1 MGCPIYLRDHDTHN
15 RVLEYHADTGEHRLL
30 ARHVFE
36 QRGASL
42 AFGWFGTEAGVMFG
56 VYAAPAGPVFFRNAQ
71 RITCAFG
78 LTRAYVEEDAAT
90 GLCRFVLVHEGAA
103 VFSIDYARRS
113 PLHAHP
119 YDTAVEDTDRLRAI
133 ASGMERRQFF
143 DNYSRSVVQEKRA
156 EPRHP
161 PTTGD

>member
-1 MGCPIYLRDHDTHN
+1 MSSPIYLRDHDTYSC
-15 RVLEYHADTGEHRLL
+15 VLEYHPDTGDHRLL
-30 ARHVFE
+30 ARQAFE
-36 QRGASL
+36 QCGASL
-42 AFGWFGTEAGVMFG
+42 AFGWFSTEAGVTFG
-56 VYAAPAGPVFFRNAQ
+56 VYASPAGPVFFRNAQ

-78 LTRAYVEEDAAT
+78 VTRAYVEEDAAT

-119 YDTAVEDTDRLRAI
+119 YDTSVEDADRLRAI